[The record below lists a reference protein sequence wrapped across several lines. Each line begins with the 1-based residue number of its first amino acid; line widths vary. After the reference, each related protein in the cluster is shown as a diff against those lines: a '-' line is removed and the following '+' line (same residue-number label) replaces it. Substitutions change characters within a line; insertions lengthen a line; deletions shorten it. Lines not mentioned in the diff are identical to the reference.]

1 MVTKRHVGCTP
12 SPSWST
18 RGSLC
23 PHVVFAW
30 VPCSSRRSSRG
41 SPRRPRSVPSRPPRI
56 PALFSSSSRRR
67 PLESGVGTWRCRRRG
82 WSWSWPCGGRVV
94 VVVDVEVVW
103 AVEVVWVVEV
113 VVNMVGGR
121 RGGGRLGVVGV
132 GDGRRRGGDRRGK
145 VDAGGC
151 RRVAD
156 VAWLGCGRCRVVDV
170 ARSTRGVVV
179 VSSTWRGRHGGS
191 SSCRRCGV
199 VMVGMWPWLLSPH
212 RRGKVDTGVVAW
224 HGGRSSTWRSSS
236 MGSSSSSTRRGGCRL
251 PRRGVAGVVVV
262 VDMAWG
268 RRRPQPG
275 LALGEHSRG

>member
-1 MVTKRHVGCTP
+1 MGGNEMACGMHTVP
-12 SPSWST
+12 
-18 RGSLC
+18 L
-23 PHVVFAW
+23 VVNTGVAL
-30 VPCSSRRSSRG
+30 
-41 SPRRPRSVPSRPPRI
+41 SPRRLRVGSLLLASFLAWIPSSPPQCPVPSSSHPRI
-56 PALFSSSSRRR
+56 VFLFLAPPSPRERGGDVALS
-67 PLESGVGTWRCRRRG
+67 TQG

-132 GDGRRRGGDRRGK
+132 GDGHRRGGDRRGK
-145 VDAGGC
+145 VDTGGLSSC
-151 RRVAD
+151 RRRGVVGVWSLSCRRRGEVD
-156 VAWLGCGRCRVVDV
+156 TGGRRRVVNV
-170 ARSTRGVVV
+170 ARSTWGLVV
-179 VSSTWRGRHGGS
+179 VSSMWCGHGWDVVVVVVASSTW
-191 SSCRRCGV
+191 
-199 VMVGMWPWLLSPH
+199 
-212 RRGKVDTGVVAW
+212 GVVAW

-275 LALGEHSRG
+275 LALGEHS